1 MTAGAGEV
9 SITTTPVVTPSVSGT
24 AVSSNSQTNF
34 GVTTTKPS
42 GTDGTDYITLD
53 PSGSV
58 TTTGKTKGRGSVTR
72 GTVNRAKFS
81 STVTRG
87 AVLYNGAKHGAINI
101 ADNTQALASGS
112 TTVSLAAG
120 SIASASGTSN

>member
-1 MTAGAGEV
+1 M
-9 SITTTPVVTPSVSGT
+9 
-24 AVSSNSQTNF
+24 
-34 GVTTTKPS
+34 
-42 GTDGTDYITLD
+42 
-53 PSGSV
+53 
-58 TTTGKTKGRGSVTR
+58 KGRGSVTR

-87 AVLYNGAKHGAINI
+87 AVLYKGEKHGAINI
-101 ADNTQALASGS
+101 ADNTQALASES